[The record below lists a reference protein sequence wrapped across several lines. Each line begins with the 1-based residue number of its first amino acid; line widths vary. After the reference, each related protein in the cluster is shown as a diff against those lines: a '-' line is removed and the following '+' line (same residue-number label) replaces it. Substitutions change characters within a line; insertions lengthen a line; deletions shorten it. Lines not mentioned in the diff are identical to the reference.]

1 MIFQRTLAV
10 VVLLLSAL
18 AAGCNGRSYQVA
30 SPVLGPVPPRDVAK
44 TIAKLNENTGLKNK
58 VRAQDNEIA
67 MVAHQE
73 IVPLQMT
80 DVVAEVNGEPILAH
94 EIFDRYGDKLK
105 QAEEQL
111 KVEEFRKI
119 QLELVEKELPT
130 LIERTLMVDA
140 MKQTMKP
147 EQLEQVD
154 AQLDKFFEAEVQ
166 RMMQQSNS
174 KSPTELE
181 SQLQRQGMS
190 LVTLRKQFGDN
201 QIAGQY
207 LRSRLGK
214 DPSASREEM
223 LALYE
228 EEKATTYTEKSEIK
242 WQQIELSYEER
253 GGIEQAETAARKL
266 LNEIRAGKI
275 TFDEAAHD
283 RSDSA
288 IASRGG
294 HRDWTQ
300 PESLADEDLRAAL
313 TALDVNEISDLIPQK
328 SSFTIVML
336 TGRRKAR
343 VIPFNEVQTEL
354 HEKIVKQKK
363 DAVMK
368 EVIEELK
375 ADAVIRTILDDE
387 A

>member
-1 MIFQRTLAV
+1 MIIQRTLAV

-67 MVAHQE
+67 TVAHQE

-111 KVEEFRKI
+111 KAEEFRKI
-119 QLELVEKELPT
+119 QLELVKKELPT
-130 LIERTLMVDA
+130 LIERSLMVDA

-190 LVTLRKQFGDN
+190 LVSLRKQFGDN

-207 LRSRLGK
+207 LRSRLGS
-214 DPSASREEM
+214 DPTASREEM
-223 LALYE
+223 LAMYE

-375 ADAVIRTILDDE
+375 TDAVIRTILDEE

>member
-223 LALYE
+223 LAQYE

-375 ADAVIRTILDDE
+375 ADAVIRTILDEE

>member
-181 SQLQRQGMS
+181 SQLQRQGCHWS
-190 LVTLRKQFGDN
+190 HCVSSSAT
-201 QIAGQY
+201 I
-207 LRSRLGK
+207 RS
-214 DPSASREEM
+214 P
-223 LALYE
+223 
-228 EEKATTYTEKSEIK
+228 
-242 WQQIELSYEER
+242 
-253 GGIEQAETAARKL
+253 
-266 LNEIRAGKI
+266 
-275 TFDEAAHD
+275 
-283 RSDSA
+283 DS
-288 IASRGG
+288 ICGPG
-294 HRDWTQ
+294 
-300 PESLADEDLRAAL
+300 
-313 TALDVNEISDLIPQK
+313 
-328 SSFTIVML
+328 
-336 TGRRKAR
+336 
-343 VIPFNEVQTEL
+343 
-354 HEKIVKQKK
+354 
-363 DAVMK
+363 
-368 EVIEELK
+368 
-375 ADAVIRTILDDE
+375 
-387 A
+387 

>member
-1 MIFQRTLAV
+1 
-10 VVLLLSAL
+10 
-18 AAGCNGRSYQVA
+18 
-30 SPVLGPVPPRDVAK
+30 
-44 TIAKLNENTGLKNK
+44 
-58 VRAQDNEIA
+58 
-67 MVAHQE
+67 
-73 IVPLQMT
+73 
-80 DVVAEVNGEPILAH
+80 
-94 EIFDRYGDKLK
+94 
-105 QAEEQL
+105 
-111 KVEEFRKI
+111 
-119 QLELVEKELPT
+119 
-130 LIERTLMVDA
+130 
-140 MKQTMKP
+140 
-147 EQLEQVD
+147 
-154 AQLDKFFEAEVQ
+154 
-166 RMMQQSNS
+166 
-174 KSPTELE
+174 
-181 SQLQRQGMS
+181 
-190 LVTLRKQFGDN
+190 
-201 QIAGQY
+201 
-207 LRSRLGK
+207 
-214 DPSASREEM
+214 M

-375 ADAVIRTILDDE
+375 ADAVIRTILDEE

>member
-375 ADAVIRTILDDE
+375 ADAVIRTILDEE

>member
-44 TIAKLNENTGLKNK
+44 TIAKLNENTGLKTK

-73 IVPLQMT
+73 IVPLRMT

-111 KVEEFRKI
+111 KAEEFRNI
-119 QLELVEKELPT
+119 QLELVKKELPT

-190 LVTLRKQFGDN
+190 LVSLRKQFGDN

-253 GGIEQAETAARKL
+253 GGIEQAETAGRKL
-266 LNEIRAGKI
+266 MNEIRAGKI

-375 ADAVIRTILDDE
+375 TDAVIRTILDEE